1 MNRKWV
7 AARKKAGLPA
17 DLVLPPR
24 HSKALTMKQMD
35 TVFSYGT
42 RIGTRMKNGIH
53 TPIATVLHRP
63 SSVHCAPYRL

>member
-1 MNRKWV
+1 VNRKWV

-53 TPIATVLHRP
+53 TSIPPHCIDPLQPTSHRT
-63 SSVHCAPYRL
+63 